1 LFADLDVH
9 KAVPSGLLIIAARA
23 FIDGCPLPCNI
34 ALVAGVSAS
43 GVRRCRFDEHALLA
57 HDPAHKHSVQKRAI
71 QENIHET

>member
-1 LFADLDVH
+1 MFIKRFLPVFYLFA
-9 KAVPSGLLIIAARA
+9 AA
-23 FIDGCPLPCNI
+23 PLSMDTRSICNI